1 MCNPTVLSF
10 GEILWDL
17 FPDSRVI
24 GGAPFN
30 FAAHLSK
37 LGAKVTLVSAVGQD
51 ELGEA
56 AAEQIR
62 AMGMEDICTSRLA
75 DYTTGFCKVT
85 LKNGTP
91 SYDLK
96 KDVAYDHIPFP
107 ASTPKKVDALYC
119 GTLASRTES
128 SFATL
133 KRLLREVS
141 AGEVFFDVNIRGNN
155 WSAELLKEVLPF
167 ATVLK
172 FSREEASVL
181 AEALSLPTQGD
192 PCLSMCHALAETY
205 KNLRQILV
213 TLDKDGSFVYLTESG
228 SVLPSPK
235 PHSKAISTVGAGD
248 SFSACYVYNL
258 LTGAD
263 TETCIRRA
271 TALSDY
277 VVTQL
282 GAVPDYPAELIPLIK

>member
-1 MCNPTVLSF
+1 MSKPTVLSF
-10 GEILWDL
+10 GEVLWDL

-37 LGAKVTLVSAVGQD
+37 LGANVTFVSAVGQD

-56 AAEQIR
+56 AAEQVR
-62 AMGMEDICTSRLA
+62 AMGMADTCVSRLA
-75 DYTTGFCKVT
+75 DYVTGFCKVT
-85 LKNGTP
+85 LTDGTP

-96 KDVAYDHIPFP
+96 RDVAYDHIPFP
-107 ASTPKKVDALYC
+107 DMTPKQVDALYC
-119 GTLASRTES
+119 GTLASRMEES
-128 SFATL
+128 FETL
-133 KRLLREVS
+133 KKLLRQVQ
-141 AGEVFFDVNIRGNN
+141 AKEVFFDVNIRGND

-167 ATVLK
+167 TTVLK

-181 AEALSLPTQGD
+181 AEALDLPTEGD
-192 PCLSMCHALAETY
+192 PCLSMCKSLASTY

-213 TLDKDGSFVYLTESG
+213 TLDKDGSFVYLTQDG
-228 SVLPSPK
+228 SILPSPK

-282 GAVPDYPAELIPLIK
+282 GAVPEYPTELIAQIK

>member
-1 MCNPTVLSF
+1 MSKPTVLSF
-10 GEILWDL
+10 GEVLWDL

-37 LGAKVTLVSAVGQD
+37 LGATVTFVSAVGQD

-56 AAEQIR
+56 AAEQVR
-62 AMGMEDICTSRLA
+62 AMGMEDTCVSRLP
-75 DYTTGFCKVT
+75 DYVTGFCKVT
-85 LKNGTP
+85 LKDGTP

-96 KDVAYDHIPFP
+96 RDVAYDHIPFP
-107 ASTPKKVDALYC
+107 AMAPKQVDALYC
-119 GTLASRTES
+119 GTLASRMED
-128 SFATL
+128 SFETL
-133 KRLLREVS
+133 KKLLRQVQ
-141 AGEVFFDVNIRGNN
+141 AKEVFFDVNIRGND
-155 WSAELLKEVLPF
+155 WSAELLRQVLPF
-167 ATVLK
+167 TTVLK

-181 AEALSLPTQGD
+181 AEALGLPTEGD
-192 PCLSMCHALAETY
+192 PCLSMCKSLANTY

-213 TLDKDGSFVYLTESG
+213 TLDKDGSFVYLTQDG

-282 GAVPDYPAELIPLIK
+282 GAVPEYPAELIAQIK